1 MINDILSYCHSQ
13 TYVEDQDG
21 VFLAQCHN
29 ESLVGLLTTILSQ
42 DAEHCLTPAGHN
54 SQEGE
59 ALFGRNVLVKS
70 TTSC

>member
-1 MINDILSYCHSQ
+1 MINDIFSYCHSQ

-42 DAEHCLTPAGHN
+42 DAQHCLTPAG
-54 SQEGE
+54 QDATAKRVRLCLGE
-59 ALFGRNVLVKS
+59 MFL
-70 TTSC
+70 